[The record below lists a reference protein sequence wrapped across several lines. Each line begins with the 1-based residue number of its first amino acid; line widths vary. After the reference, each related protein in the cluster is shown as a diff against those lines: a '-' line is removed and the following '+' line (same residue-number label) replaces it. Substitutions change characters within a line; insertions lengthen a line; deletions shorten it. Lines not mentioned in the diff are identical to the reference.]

1 MSGTGGERRP
11 DRFPDWPPTPE
22 PGSTPRSTRY
32 HGRRD
37 LGDTSGSGGVN
48 PSGGGKTGAVDVTV
62 TLAADPRS
70 AGVARRLLRDHLAS
84 ARAAAAA
91 GDLADDAAVVL
102 SELVGNAVRHARG
115 PIRVTL
121 RSIGSGLRM
130 EVHDAAPDS
139 PPQPRPADGE
149 ATGGRGMHLVHGL
162 STRWGWDADAAGKT
176 VWAELG

>member
-1 MSGTGGERRP
+1 M
-11 DRFPDWPPTPE
+11 
-22 PGSTPRSTRY
+22 
-32 HGRRD
+32 
-37 LGDTSGSGGVN
+37 
-48 PSGGGKTGAVDVTV
+48 DVTV

-70 AGVARRLLRDHLAS
+70 AGVARRMLRDHLAL
-84 ARAAAAA
+84 ARTAAAADDLA
-91 GDLADDAAVVL
+91 DDLADDAAVVL

-121 RSIGSGLRM
+121 RSIGSGLRL
-130 EVHDAAPDS
+130 EVRDAAPDS

-162 STRWGWDADAAGKT
+162 STRWGWDTDAAGKT